1 MRKYTLYHSACG
13 ILAPHNFDRQSI
25 MLAKIIIIGVM
36 AAILLS
42 LIRGLFFLVRDKGQN
57 NRTAKALTWRI
68 GLSISLFLFLFLAF
82 RFGWI
87 HPHAM

>member
-13 ILAPHNFDRQSI
+13 ILMPHNFDRQKV
-25 MLAKIIIIGVM
+25 MLAKIIIISVM
-36 AAILLS
+36 VAILLS
-42 LIRGLFFLVRDKGQN
+42 LIRGLFFLVCDKGQS

-68 GLSISLFLFLFLAF
+68 GLSLSLFIFLFIAF

-87 HPHAM
+87 HPHAI